1 MIPKNGTFRFL
12 LHFSGALLVFFL
24 IVGILVYLTEY
35 TIPEENAS
43 IVNTLIGMIA
53 ASVAMIISTITGRN
67 PDELESAKKK
77 ISNLEARV
85 DMLVSQKDS
94 LEHMI
99 IKMQEDSIDKLSLM
113 SSFYIDDFV
122 QVTHLYQIAKWR
134 LDLIAMLLHTMIQ
147 V

>member
-1 MIPKNGTFRFL
+1 MNLPKNGTFRFL

-77 ISNLEARV
+77 ISTLEARV

-99 IKMQEDSIDKLSLM
+99 IKMQEDSIEKLSLM
-113 SSFYIDDFV
+113 STFYIDDLRKNV
-122 QVTHLYQIAKWR
+122 KK
-134 LDLIAMLLHTMIQ
+134 
-147 V
+147 

>member
-1 MIPKNGTFRFL
+1 MNLPKNGTFRFL

-77 ISNLEARV
+77 IGVLEARV

-113 SSFYIDDFV
+113 SSFYIDDLRKNV
-122 QVTHLYQIAKWR
+122 KK
-134 LDLIAMLLHTMIQ
+134 
-147 V
+147 

>member
-1 MIPKNGTFRFL
+1 MLPTNGTFRFL

-67 PDELESAKKK
+67 PDELESAK
-77 ISNLEARV
+77 ISSLEMKV
-85 DMLVSQKDS
+85 NMLVSQKDS
-94 LEHMI
+94 LENLVI
-99 IKMQEDSIDKLSLM
+99 EMQKDSIEKLSLM
-113 SSFYIDDFV
+113 STVWIDD
-122 QVTHLYQIAKWR
+122 LRKNDPKK
-134 LDLIAMLLHTMIQ
+134 L
-147 V
+147 

>member
-1 MIPKNGTFRFL
+1 MLPTNGTFRFL

-35 TIPEENAS
+35 TIPEDNAS

-77 ISNLEARV
+77 ISSLEMKV

-94 LEHMI
+94 LENLVI
-99 IKMQEDSIDKLSLM
+99 EMQKDSIEKLSLM
-113 SSFYIDDFV
+113 STVWIDDLRKND
-122 QVTHLYQIAKWR
+122 TKKL
-134 LDLIAMLLHTMIQ
+134 
-147 V
+147 

>member
-1 MIPKNGTFRFL
+1 MNLPKNGTFRFL

-77 ISNLEARV
+77 IGVLEARV

-113 SSFYIDDFV
+113 SSFDLDDLRKNV
-122 QVTHLYQIAKWR
+122 KK
-134 LDLIAMLLHTMIQ
+134 
-147 V
+147 

>member
-1 MIPKNGTFRFL
+1 MLPTNGTFRFL

-77 ISNLEARV
+77 ISSLEMKV

-94 LEHMI
+94 LENLVI
-99 IKMQEDSIDKLSLM
+99 EMQKDSIEKLSLM
-113 SSFYIDDFV
+113 STVWIDD
-122 QVTHLYQIAKWR
+122 LRKNDSKK
-134 LDLIAMLLHTMIQ
+134 L
-147 V
+147 

>member
-12 LHFSGALLVFFL
+12 LHFSGELLVFFL

-77 ISNLEARV
+77 ISSLEMKV

-94 LEHMI
+94 LENLVI
-99 IKMQEDSIDKLSLM
+99 EMQKDSIEKLSLM
-113 SSFYIDDFV
+113 STVWIDDLRKNA
-122 QVTHLYQIAKWR
+122 TKKL
-134 LDLIAMLLHTMIQ
+134 
-147 V
+147 

>member
-1 MIPKNGTFRFL
+1 MILPQNGTFRFL

-77 ISNLEARV
+77 ISSLEARV

-113 SSFYIDDFV
+113 SSFYIDDLRKNV
-122 QVTHLYQIAKWR
+122 KK
-134 LDLIAMLLHTMIQ
+134 
-147 V
+147 

>member
-113 SSFYIDDFV
+113 SSFYIDDLRKNV
-122 QVTHLYQIAKWR
+122 KK
-134 LDLIAMLLHTMIQ
+134 
-147 V
+147 

>member
-113 SSFYIDDFV
+113 STFYIDDLRKNV
-122 QVTHLYQIAKWR
+122 KK
-134 LDLIAMLLHTMIQ
+134 
-147 V
+147 